1 MTEVPPPTAPAPTGG
16 IGSNER
22 GSPGAFVPRFD
33 VITLFPAMFDAVTNA
48 GISARALQRG
58 LWRLRCWNPRDF
70 ARDAYR
76 RVDDRPFGGGP
87 GMVMLAQPLVDA
99 LAAIR
104 ADHAEARPW
113 VVHLSPRGR
122 PLDQARV
129 EALSALPS
137 LTLIASRYE
146 AVDQRFLDAHVD
158 EEIAIGDFIVS
169 GGELPAMMLIDA
181 LVRRLPGALNDS
193 RSALEESFV
202 GGLLEGP
209 HYTRP
214 TCFEGQAVPAVLLS
228 GHHDRIARW
237 RREQSLEVT
246 AQRRPDLIARARAQ
260 GRLDAADERWLAARA
275 SPCGPGSSA

>member
-1 MTEVPPPTAPAPTGG
+1 MTDAPSTPALAAGPAPGRADDAAVAG
-16 IGSNER
+16 
-22 GSPGAFVPRFD
+22 PRFD
-33 VITLFPAMFDAVTNA
+33 VITLFPAMFDAITNS

-58 LWRLRCWNPRDF
+58 LWHLRCWNPRDF

-76 RVDDRPFGGGP
+76 SVDDRPYGGGP

-99 LAAIR
+99 LAAIS
-104 ADHAEARPW
+104 AEHAGERPH
-113 VVHLSPRGR
+113 VIHLSPRGR

-129 EALSALPS
+129 EALAALPS

-158 EEIAIGDFIVS
+158 EEVAIGDFIVS

-193 RSALEESFV
+193 RSALEESFA

-214 TCFEGQAVPAVLLS
+214 ECFEGRQVPAVLLS

-246 AQRRPDLIARARAQ
+246 ALRRPDLIARARARGQ
-260 GRLDAADERWLAARA
+260 LDAADERWLAARTSGTA
-275 SPCGPGSSA
+275 RPKTG